1 MQFASSLRFFLLL
14 AALGLVVGFP
24 GCAVNRNR
32 PPTTTL
38 AIYVTQY
45 DMASLAAQASAVRQR
60 RVTEPALW
68 LVTGGFLDDS
78 PTDRLGAASRAQRLL
93 DAAGVDAVLLTPGWL
108 ALGRPVLDRFL
119 AEAHFYVLGANL
131 VDSSGRTLGHELM
144 VKKAGSARV
153 GVAGI
158 WLDSVNVRST
168 AARFIAPD
176 FATRRIEPVL
186 RQRADVVGLLVGPR
200 GSVDGWGVDF
210 VAGTDAGRALSALP
224 SSAAGRI
231 RRINARLSG
240 GVLTNLTSTE
250 QDISGLVPDSLV
262 LWTMDSIRSA
272 GVRKTEGK

>member
-1 MQFASSLRFFLLL
+1 ML
-14 AALGLVVGFP
+14 AALGLVVGST
-24 GCAVNRNR
+24 GCAANRNR

-45 DMASLAAQASAVRQR
+45 DTALLATQASAVRQR
-60 RVTEPALW
+60 RITEPALW

-78 PTDRLGAASRAQRLL
+78 PADRLGAASRAQRLL
-93 DAAGVDAVLLTPGWL
+93 DAAGVDAVLFTPGWL
-108 ALGRPVLDRFL
+108 ELGRPVLDRFL

-158 WLDSVNVRST
+158 WLDSAKVPSA
-168 AARFIAPD
+168 AARFVAPD

-186 RQRADVVGLLVGPR
+186 RQRADVVGLLVGPK
-200 GSVDGWGVDF
+200 GSVEGWGVDF
-210 VAGTDAGRALSALP
+210 VAGAEAGRALSALP
-224 SSAAGRI
+224 SSAGGRI

-240 GVLTNLTSTE
+240 GVLTNLTLTE

-262 LWTMDSIRSA
+262 LRTMDSIRSA
-272 GVRKTEGK
+272 GVGKMEEK